1 MTQENEKFKRYLI
14 TAALPYAN
22 GPIHIGHL
30 AGVYVPADIYTRY
43 LRAMGRDVVF
53 VCGSD
58 EHGVPVTIRA
68 EQEGISVQEVVD
80 KYHAMF
86 DKSFKDFGILF
97 NIYSRTSN
105 RKHHDTAQKF
115 FQTLYDKGFFEE
127 KIEEQYYD
135 EVKGRFLQDRYIRGT
150 CPNCG
155 NPDAQGDQC
164 EKCGTALSPNEL
176 INPRSA
182 YSNAT
187 PTLRPTKNWYLPL
200 QNDAEWLR
208 QWIVEG
214 HKDDWKSNVLGQ
226 CKSWIEDGL
235 RPRAMTRDLDW
246 GIDVPLEGLAG
257 KKLYV
262 WFEAPIGYISATQ
275 ELEEFEKL
283 KPIKW
288 ENYWKQEDTKLVHF
302 IGKDNIVFHCIIF
315 PAMLRYHG
323 DFVLPDNV
331 PANEFMNLE
340 GDKISTSRNWAVWLH
355 EYLQDFP
362 AKQDALRYALTA
374 NMPETKDNDFTWADF
389 YTKYNSELVGILG
402 NFINRV
408 LVLTEKY
415 FEGKV
420 PDNYSVPNIQENED
434 FATHIKQT
442 QIMLGNSEIGTFAKV
457 KKSLDHYRFRE
468 ALAHYMDLARWG
480 NKFLQDT
487 APWKLYKEGFAENK
501 EEIAVIL
508 HISLQIVAKLGVLG
522 IPFLPFTS
530 KKILEALGIL
540 NKLGIS
546 DKVFEGSNLS
556 DYDRYPWWEK
566 FGTESKILEPNDTIQ
581 NTGLLFEKIEEAN
594 IEAQV
599 GKLEATKKARE
610 EKESENAIENKP
622 EEKKALVSLKSEV
635 TYEDYE
641 KIDIRV
647 ATVLSAE
654 KVKGADKLLQL
665 TLDTGIDT
673 RTVVSG
679 IALHYTPEEL
689 VGKQVCLLANL
700 APRKLRGIVSQG
712 MILTAETPEGKLRLI
727 APHEVVTNGSVV
739 K

>member
-1 MTQENEKFKRYLI
+1 MTQEPKRYLI

-30 AGVYVPADIYTRY
+30 AGVYVPADIYVRY
-43 LRAMGRDVVF
+43 LRAMGRDVAF

-68 EQEGISVQEVVD
+68 EQEGITVQEVVD
-80 KYHAMF
+80 KYHNLF
-86 DKSFKDFGILF
+86 KQSFADFGISF
-97 NIYSRTSN
+97 DIYSRTSN
-105 RKHHDTAQKF
+105 PIHHETAQDF
-115 FQTLYDKGFFEE
+115 FKNLYDKGLFEE
-127 KIEEQYYD
+127 KTEEQYYD

-200 QNDAEWLR
+200 QDYAEWLR
-208 QWIVEG
+208 EWIVEG
-214 HKDDWKSNVLGQ
+214 HKDDWKTNVLGQ

-262 WFEAPIGYISATQ
+262 WFEAPIGYISATK
-275 ELEEFEKL
+275 ELTPDWEK
-283 KPIKW
+283 
-288 ENYWKQEDTKLVHF
+288 YWKSADTKLVHF

-315 PAMLRYHG
+315 PAMLKAYG
-323 DFVLPDNV
+323 DFILPENV

-408 LVLTEKY
+408 VVLTEKY
-415 FEGKV
+415 FGGITPAVGKL
-420 PDNYSVPNIQENED
+420 QEID
-434 FATHIKQT
+434 QT
-442 QIMLGNSEIGTFAKV
+442 LITTIAEAPEKIAQ
-457 KKSLDHYRFRE
+457 SLEQYRFRE
-468 ALAHYMDLARWG
+468 ALAYYMDVARAG
-480 NKFLQDT
+480 NKYMQDN
-487 APWKLYKEGFAENK
+487 APWSLHKAGFEENK
-501 EEIAVIL
+501 ERIATIL
-508 HISLQIVAKLGVLG
+508 HISLQLVANLAVLG
-522 IPFLPFTS
+522 EPFLPFTAG
-530 KKILEALGIL
+530 KIRTMLGL
-540 NKLGIS
+540 PTTTWAQGGSMDLVK
-546 DKVFEGSNLS
+546 EGQ
-556 DYDRYPWWEK
+556 
-566 FGTESKILEPNDTIQ
+566 TVQ
-581 NTGLLFEKIEEAN
+581 NTGLLFDKIEEAS

-610 EKESENAIENKP
+610 ENATENKQEP
-622 EEKKALVSLKSEV
+622 AKEEKKTLVPLKPEI
-635 TYEDYE
+635 DYTDFE

-647 ATVLSAE
+647 ATVLTAE

-679 IALHYTPEEL
+679 IALQYAPEDL

-700 APRKLRGIVSQG
+700 APRKLRGIMSQG
-712 MILTAETPEGKLRLI
+712 MILTAETPEGTLRLI

>member
-1 MTQENEKFKRYLI
+1 MTQEPKRYLI

-30 AGVYVPADIYTRY
+30 AGVYIPADIYVRY
-43 LRAMGRDVVF
+43 LRAMGRDVKF

-68 EQEGISVQEVVD
+68 EQEGITVQEVVD
-80 KYHAMF
+80 KYHSMF
-86 DKSFKDFGILF
+86 ENSFREFGITF
-97 NIYSRTSN
+97 DIYARTSN
-105 RKHHDTAQKF
+105 PIHHETAQDF
-115 FQTLYDKGFFEE
+115 FKNLYEKGLFEE
-127 KIEEQYYD
+127 KTEEQYYD
-135 EVKGRFLQDRYIRGT
+135 EVKERFLQDRYIRGT
-150 CPNCG
+150 CPNCS

-182 YSNAT
+182 YSDAT

-200 QNDAEWLR
+200 QNYAEWLR

-214 HKDDWKSNVLGQ
+214 HASDWKTNVLGQ

-262 WFEAPIGYISATQ
+262 WFEAPIGYISATK
-275 ELEEFEKL
+275 ELTSDWEK
-283 KPIKW
+283 
-288 ENYWKQEDTKLVHF
+288 YWKSQDTKLVHF

-315 PAMLRYHG
+315 PAMLKAYG
-323 DFVLPDNV
+323 DFVLPENV

-355 EYLQDFP
+355 EYLQEFP
-362 AKQDALRYALTA
+362 EKQDALRYALTA

-408 LVLTEKY
+408 VVLTEKY
-415 FEGKV
+415 FEGKT
-420 PDNYSVPNIQENED
+420 PSVGKLQEIDQALINAVAE
-434 FATHIKQT
+434 AP
-442 QIMLGNSEIGTFAKV
+442 AKIAQ
-457 KKSLDHYRFRE
+457 SLEQYRFRE
-468 ALAHYMDLARWG
+468 ALAYYMDVARAG
-480 NKFLQDT
+480 NKYMQDN
-487 APWKLYKEGFAENK
+487 APWSLYKAGFEENK
-501 EEIAVIL
+501 ERIATIL
-508 HISLQIVAKLGVLG
+508 HISLQLVANLAVLG
-522 IPFLPFTS
+522 EPFLPFTAG
-530 KKILEALGIL
+530 KIRTMLG
-540 NKLGIS
+540 LGNTTWAQAGKTDLIAA
-546 DKVFEGSNLS
+546 GQ
-556 DYDRYPWWEK
+556 
-566 FGTESKILEPNDTIQ
+566 TIQ
-581 NTGLLFEKIEEAN
+581 NTGLLFEKIEEAS

-599 GKLEATKKARE
+599 GKLEAIKKARE
-610 EKESENAIENKP
+610 EKENATQKP
-622 EEKKALVSLKSEV
+622 EVESTSIVNHKSSIEY
-635 TYEDYE
+635 TDFE

-647 ATVLSAE
+647 ATVLAAE

-679 IALHYTPEEL
+679 IALHYAPEDL
-689 VGKQVCLLANL
+689 VGRQVCLLANL
-700 APRKLRGIVSQG
+700 APRKLRGIMSQG
-712 MILTAETPEGKLRLI
+712 MILTAEEPDGKLRLI
-727 APHEVVTNGSVV
+727 APHEVVVSGSVV